1 MYKFKFKP
9 QKVKKINSINRRI
22 NTKIPAPGT
31 NKVILN
37 IQKYQN
43 KSMNTQLPIV
53 WKKAENFSIYDLKD
67 NKFIDFSSTIFVTN
81 IGHSNKE
88 FSKKMSQTINQKL
101 IHSYIYANKK
111 REEYLKKLIKFCGKN
126 FQKAFLLSSGSE
138 ATEAALKLM
147 RMHGKKIN
155 KRRYGILSFTGNWH
169 GRTVGSQMMSGNFKQ
184 QEWIG
189 YKDKDIHYLTFPYEW
204 ELHKKDPIKNLYEDI
219 KNLNKKGIDL
229 KKDICGIIIETFQGW
244 CSSFY
249 PKNYMKKLVSICKK
263 NNILV
268 TFDEIQAGFGRTGK
282 KFGYQHYNVKPD
294 LICCGKAM
302 GNGYP
307 ISGVLGKKKILDIPN
322 PGEMSSTHSSN
333 PLACAAG
340 ISVLDE
346 INKKKLVTQSFK
358 KGKILKRKLNKIKQ
372 KNPDLILSVQ
382 SKGLIGAIIFKNH
395 NNKIGSYI
403 ASKICEKAMQKGL
416 LLVHTSRESIKIGPP
431 LTISEKALIEGID
444 IIEECINEVI

>member
-1 MYKFKFKP
+1 
-9 QKVKKINSINRRI
+9 
-22 NTKIPAPGT
+22 
-31 NKVILN
+31 
-37 IQKYQN
+37 
-43 KSMNTQLPIV
+43 
-53 WKKAENFSIYDLKD
+53 
-67 NKFIDFSSTIFVTN
+67 
-81 IGHSNKE
+81 
-88 FSKKMSQTINQKL
+88 
-101 IHSYIYANKK
+101 
-111 REEYLKKLIKFCGKN
+111 
-126 FQKAFLLSSGSE
+126 
-138 ATEAALKLM
+138 
-147 RMHGKKIN
+147 
-155 KRRYGILSFTGNWH
+155 
-169 GRTVGSQMMSGNFKQ
+169 
-184 QEWIG
+184 
-189 YKDKDIHYLTFPYEW
+189 
-204 ELHKKDPIKNLYEDI
+204 
-219 KNLNKKGIDL
+219 
-229 KKDICGIIIETFQGW
+229 
-244 CSSFY
+244 
-249 PKNYMKKLVSICKK
+249 
-263 NNILV
+263 
-268 TFDEIQAGFGRTGK
+268 
-282 KFGYQHYNVKPD
+282 
-294 LICCGKAM
+294 M

>member
-169 GRTVGSQMMSGNFKQ
+169 GRTVGSQMMSGAVAT
-184 QEWIG
+184 
-189 YKDKDIHYLTFPYEW
+189 LP
-204 ELHKKDPIKNLYEDI
+204 
-219 KNLNKKGIDL
+219 
-229 KKDICGIIIETFQGW
+229 
-244 CSSFY
+244 
-249 PKNYMKKLVSICKK
+249 
-263 NNILV
+263 
-268 TFDEIQAGFGRTGK
+268 
-282 KFGYQHYNVKPD
+282 PD
-294 LICCGKAM
+294 LIPVTLPA
-302 GNGYP
+302 
-307 ISGVLGKKKILDIPN
+307 
-322 PGEMSSTHSSN
+322 SSN
-333 PLACAAG
+333 SIDSQL
-340 ISVLDE
+340 VL
-346 INKKKLVTQSFK
+346 S
-358 KGKILKRKLNKIKQ
+358 
-372 KNPDLILSVQ
+372 
-382 SKGLIGAIIFKNH
+382 
-395 NNKIGSYI
+395 
-403 ASKICEKAMQKGL
+403 M
-416 LLVHTSRESIKIGPP
+416 
-431 LTISEKALIEGID
+431 
-444 IIEECINEVI
+444 